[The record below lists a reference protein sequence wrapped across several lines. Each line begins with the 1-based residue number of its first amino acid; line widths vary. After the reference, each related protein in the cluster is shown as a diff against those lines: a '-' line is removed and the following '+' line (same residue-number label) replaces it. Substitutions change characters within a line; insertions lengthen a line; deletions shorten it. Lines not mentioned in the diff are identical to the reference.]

1 VHDQTACREK
11 KIESNAERSVTHEGE
26 KKPSKFCPEEDEGE
40 RERKAWQNG
49 RGENDMERIS
59 ETKPRRRKAKE
70 EK

>member
-40 RERKAWQNG
+40 REKG
-49 RGENDMERIS
+49 V
-59 ETKPRRRKAKE
+59 AKWTW
-70 EK
+70 